1 MVWHIHVTRRL
12 ICHIPFDAYAGAMAD
27 LSRHLPL
34 SHRPHTDE
42 SSVTGDWRHA
52 LADVV
57 AAAAHLTGDPDQL
70 RGFLVDAKLAA
81 EFPDA
86 SPADV
91 AAAIRSG
98 RRRRIAELADA
109 TRALLRLAGDRVVA
123 LDPTTSGAVALYGAT
138 RAPFDRRAVL
148 TGSTVHATD
157 ADWSFGRGPLREATA
172 RQILVFVLE
181 LGDEPPPLTRR
192 G

>member
-1 MVWHIHVTRRL
+1 
-12 ICHIPFDAYAGAMAD
+12 MAD

-34 SHRPHTDE
+34 SNRPYTDE
-42 SSVTGDWRHA
+42 SSVTGDWRRA
-52 LADVV
+52 VADVV

-81 EFPDA
+81 EFPAA

-109 TRALLRLAGDRVVA
+109 TRALLRLAGDREVG

-172 RQILVFVLE
+172 RQILAFVLE